1 MLSRAKMKLKI
12 IAGLEQCICSDLQDL
27 RIDILQI
34 LRLCTKAIT
43 GRPWHENETKE
54 RRYLLVCYTETSQ
67 NTALPVQIEDTHS
80 TWPGSVLFNT
90 AVFRTGNKSNRK
102 LWHFELLSAI
112 STVGILNNCSVIILA
127 LQIFRL
133 TMTGDPCWQ
142 VFSSPCIADI
152 QSFRLTMTRD
162 HCKYIPANSHVRTT
176 VTSIT

>member
-1 MLSRAKMKLKI
+1 MDWSILRNQRLWFFLTSPSPRTEEDRDGQLLDKSRWTVEMRRRRQAAAATIGPRSSELKFLSLARFSHVLSVLEVCRWCHSILSRAKMKLKI

-80 TWPGSVLFNT
+80 TWPGSVLF
-90 AVFRTGNKSNRK
+90 
-102 LWHFELLSAI
+102 
-112 STVGILNNCSVIILA
+112 
-127 LQIFRL
+127 
-133 TMTGDPCWQ
+133 
-142 VFSSPCIADI
+142 
-152 QSFRLTMTRD
+152 
-162 HCKYIPANSHVRTT
+162 
-176 VTSIT
+176 